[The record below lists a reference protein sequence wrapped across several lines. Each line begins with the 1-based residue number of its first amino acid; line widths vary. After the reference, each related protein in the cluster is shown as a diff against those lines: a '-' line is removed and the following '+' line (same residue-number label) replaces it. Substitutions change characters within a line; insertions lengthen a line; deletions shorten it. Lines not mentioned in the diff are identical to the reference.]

1 MPGVDVYLRGSIND
15 HFGTQERD
23 SLKTSVR
30 RFGTAHFSVD
40 EKLVLNDRSFSFK
53 FHAPEGGDELT
64 NDIIVRIRL
73 HEFEERLDNLDD
85 TISAEMAHYI
95 AEDLARFF
103 LSWEITV
110 GVELM
115 LAEIMWGTATTMD

>member
-1 MPGVDVYLRGSIND
+1 MPGVDIYINRPLHNMFD
-15 HFGTQERD
+15 TDARD

-30 RFGTAHFSVD
+30 RFGTTHFSVD
-40 EKLVLNDRSFSFK
+40 EKITLNEHDFSFK
-53 FHAPEGGDELT
+53 FHTPEIGDELT
-64 NDIIVRIRL
+64 HDLIVRVRL
-73 HEFEERLDNLDD
+73 HAFEERLAHLDD

-103 LSWEITV
+103 LSWEVTI

-115 LAEIMWGTATTMD
+115 LAEIMWGTATTAD

>member
-1 MPGVDVYLRGSIND
+1 MPGVDVYLNSSISF
-15 HFGTQERD
+15 HLGAQERD

-30 RFGTAHFSVD
+30 RFGTAHFSVGD
-40 EKLVLNDRSFSFK
+40 KLVLSDRDFSFK
-53 FHAPEGGDELT
+53 FHSPEDGDELT

-85 TISAEMAHYI
+85 AISAEMAHYI
-95 AEDLARFF
+95 AEGLSTFF
-103 LSWEITV
+103 LGWEITI

-115 LAEIMWGTATTMD
+115 LAEIMWGTAITAD